1 MNVTALDK
9 NSYFIDEGNIY
20 QVLEKDLNKNA
31 MRKMVAKYKVK
42 NMRTGAIT
50 DYARNSGYD
59 VEEIKLSKR
68 KMAFLYD
75 SGDSLVFM
83 NNETFD
89 QIEIAKSKLEWEMN
103 FITTDVDLEVLFYE
117 EEILGITLPP
127 AVDLKVTEC
136 ELSVR
141 GDTINKALKNCV
153 LETGY
158 KLRVPMFINEGEKIT
173 IKTETGEYAGR
184 AGGK

>member
-59 VEEIKLSKR
+59 VEKIQLNKK
-68 KMAFLYD
+68 KMAFLY
-75 SGDSLVFM
+75 SAGDTLFFM
-83 NNETFD
+83 NNETYD
-89 QIEIAKSKLEWEMN
+89 QIEISKSKLEWEIN
-103 FITTDVDLEVLFYE
+103 FITTNVELDVLFYE
-117 EEILGITLPP
+117 EEILGIALPP
-127 AVDLKVTEC
+127 AVALTVTEC

-158 KLRVPMFINEGEKIT
+158 KLRVPMFINEGEKIM
-173 IKTETGEYAGR
+173 IKTDTGEYAGR
-184 AGGK
+184 A

>member
-1 MNVTALDK
+1 MNVTELK
-9 NSYFIDEGNIY
+9 LNSYFIDGSDLY
-20 QVLEKDLNKNA
+20 QVIEKDLNKNA

-42 NMRTGAIT
+42 NMRTGAIV
-50 DYARNSGYD
+50 DFAKNSGYN
-59 VEEIKLSKR
+59 VEEVKLSKK

-75 SGDSLVFM
+75 DGTNVVFM

-89 QIEIAKSKLEWEMN
+89 QIEIAKSKLERELN
-103 FITTDVDLEVLFYE
+103 FLTPEVEIEVLFFE
-117 EEILGITLPP
+117 EEILGIEMPSTV
-127 AVDLKVTEC
+127 ALKVTEC

-158 KLRVPMFINEGEKIT
+158 KLRVPMFINEGEKIM
-173 IKTETGEYAGR
+173 IKTDTGEYAGR
-184 AGGK
+184 A